1 LSAAL
6 SASTGGAGVK
16 GRNARDKGKQGNVDA
31 TQNGGTAPEGGKEG
45 GKEDAKRK
53 RVRTRKKPEVG
64 GGGAG
69 AGAGGDAAVN
79 SKDARIDA

>member
-16 GRNARDKGKQGNVDA
+16 GRNARDKGKQWNVDA
-31 TQNGGTAPEGGKEG
+31 TQNGGTAPEG